1 MTTRRITAQM
11 LYAQSSPIRWLGT
24 LLPAMEQAAA
34 SLCQLRWQHGY
45 LHALQPVVLTSSPR
59 RPARLP

>member
-1 MTTRRITAQM
+1 MTTRKITARM
-11 LYAQSSPIRWLGT
+11 LYAQSSPVRWIGA

-34 SLCQLRWQHGY
+34 SLCQLRWQHGN
-45 LHALQPVVLTSSPR
+45 LRALQPVVLASPPR